1 MTDINF
7 PLEEKLAAEIV
18 RASRAYYIGKPIMSD
33 DLFDELCNKLH
44 SVNPNHKVF
53 GKPFG
58 GDSLLSLDNCRL
70 EEWYRGIRKNT
81 PLVIEPKID
90 GVALA
95 LVYQSGE
102 LQRAYTRTGRDVTR
116 YALEV
121 PDIPLSVPRYGKFTV
136 RGELYAFNEHAP
148 KSQRIAAAQLR
159 KIQPDCHLLSFMA
172 FQILNS
178 QNDHKHNLRELSKLD
193 FNVVPY
199 VDANSYD
206 KIKKCH
212 NDWLD
217 GRFFESNYF
226 TFLPTDGIV
235 VKINSRSIQKQL
247 GQSTRCP
254 HWAVALKG

>member
-70 EEWYRGIRKNT
+70 EEWYRGKRKNT

-102 LQRAYTRTGRDVTR
+102 LQRAYTRSGRDVTR

-121 PDIPLSVPRYGKFTV
+121 PDIPLTVPRYGKFTV
-136 RGELYAFNEHAP
+136 RGELYAINEHAP

-159 KIQPDCHLLSFMA
+159 RLQPECHLLSFVA

-178 QNDHKHNLRELSKLD
+178 QNDHKDNLKELTKLD
-193 FNVVPY
+193 FRVVPY
-199 VDANSYD
+199 VEVNSYEE
-206 KIKKCH
+206 IKECY
-212 NDWLD
+212 NQWLD
-217 GRFFESNYF
+217 GKFFESNYF
-226 TFLPTDGIV
+226 TFLPTDGLV
-235 VKINSRSIQKQL
+235 VKVNSRSIQKQL

>member
-7 PLEEKLAAEIV
+7 SLEEKLAAEIV

-70 EEWYRGIRKNT
+70 EEWYRGKRKNT

-102 LQRAYTRTGRDVTR
+102 LQRAYTRSGRDVTR

-121 PDIPLSVPRYGKFTV
+121 PDIPIEVSRLGQFTV
-136 RGELYAFNEHAP
+136 RGELYAFNEFSP
-148 KSQRIAAAQLR
+148 KSQRVAAAQLR
-159 KIQPDCHLLSFMA
+159 RIEPECHLLSFMA

-178 QNDHKHNLRELSKLD
+178 QNDHIENLATLASYD
-193 FNVVPY
+193 FNIVPY
-199 VDANSYD
+199 VEANTYD
-206 KIKKCH
+206 EVKKYH

-217 GRFFESNYF
+217 SKFFEH
-226 TFLPTDGIV
+226 LPTDGIV
-235 VKINSRSIQKQL
+235 VKVNSRSIQKQL
-247 GQSTRCP
+247 GQSKRCP

>member
-102 LQRAYTRTGRDVTR
+102 LQRAYTRSGRDVTR

-121 PDIPLSVPRYGKFTV
+121 PDIPVEVPRLGQFTV
-136 RGELYAFNEHAP
+136 RGELYAFNEFSP
-148 KSQRIAAAQLR
+148 KSQRVAAAQLR
-159 KIQPDCHLLSFMA
+159 KIQPECHLLSFMA

-178 QNDHKHNLRELSKLD
+178 CNDHIENLKRLD
-193 FNVVPY
+193 NYGFNVVPY
-199 VDANSYD
+199 TMVNTYD
-206 KIKKCH
+206 EVKKRH
-212 NDWLD
+212 NAWLD
-217 GRFFESNYF
+217 GRFFE
-226 TFLPTDGIV
+226 FLPTDGIV

-254 HWAVALKG
+254 LWAVALKG

>member
-1 MTDINF
+1 MERNRETH
-7 PLEEKLAAEIV
+7 K
-18 RASRAYYIGKPIMSD
+18 
-33 DLFDELCNKLH
+33 
-44 SVNPNHKVF
+44 NHKVF

-81 PLVIEPKID
+81 PVVIEPKID

-102 LQRAYTRTGRDVTR
+102 LQRAYTRSGRDVTR

-159 KIQPDCHLLSFMA
+159 KIQPDCHLLSFVA

-178 QNDHKHNLRELSKLD
+178 QNDHKDNLKELTKLD
-193 FNVVPY
+193 FRVVPY
-199 VDANSYD
+199 VEANSYD
-206 KIKKCH
+206 EIKKCH

-254 HWAVALKG
+254 LWAVALKG

>member
-1 MTDINF
+1 MENLL
-7 PLEEKLAAEIV
+7 LEESYMRLMNTHP
-18 RASRAYYIGKPIMSD
+18 S
-33 DLFDELCNKLH
+33 
-44 SVNPNHKVF
+44 HKEQ
-53 GKPFG
+53 PPH
-58 GDSLLSLDNCRL
+58 NL

-102 LQRAYTRTGRDVTR
+102 LQRAYTRSGRDVTR

-121 PDIPLSVPRYGKFTV
+121 PDIPLTVSRYGKFTV

-159 KIQPDCHLLSFMA
+159 RIQPECHLLSFVA

-178 QNDHKHNLRELSKLD
+178 QNDHKDNLKELTKLD
-193 FNVVPY
+193 FRVVPY
-199 VDANSYD
+199 VEANSYD
-206 KIKKCH
+206 EIKKCH

-247 GQSTRCP
+247 GQSKRCP
-254 HWAVALKG
+254 HWAVALKGQPYNKNCTLYTLKIMPIVVSH

>member
-33 DLFDELCNKLH
+33 DLFDELVNKLH

-70 EEWYRGIRKNT
+70 EEWYRGKRKNT
-81 PLVIEPKID
+81 LLVIEPKID

-102 LQRAYTRTGRDVTR
+102 LQRAYTRSGRDVTR

-121 PDIPLSVPRYGKFTV
+121 PDIPLEVPRLGQFTV
-136 RGELYAFNEHAP
+136 RGELYAFNEFSP
-148 KSQRIAAAQLR
+148 KSQRVAAAQLR
-159 KIQPDCHLLSFMA
+159 KIEPECHWLSFIA

-178 QNDHKHNLRELSKLD
+178 QNDHKENLSTLVGYG
-193 FNVVPY
+193 FNIVPY
-199 VDANSYD
+199 VEANTYD
-206 KIKKCH
+206 EVKKYH
-212 NDWLD
+212 DNWLD
-217 GRFFESNYF
+217 GKFFEH
-226 TFLPTDGIV
+226 LPTDGIV
-235 VKINSRSIQKQL
+235 VKVNSRSIQKQL

>member
-7 PLEEKLAAEIV
+7 SLEEKLAAEIV
-18 RASRAYYIGKPIMSD
+18 RASRAYYIGKPIMSN
-33 DLFDELCNKLH
+33 DLFDELRNKLH

-70 EEWYRGIRKNT
+70 EEWYRGKRKNT

-102 LQRAYTRTGRDVTR
+102 LQRAYTRSGRDVTR

-121 PDIPLSVPRYGKFTV
+121 PDIPIEVSRLGQFTV
-136 RGELYAFNEHAP
+136 RGELYAFNEFSP
-148 KSQRIAAAQLR
+148 KSQRVAAAQLR
-159 KIQPDCHLLSFMA
+159 RIEPECHLLSFVA

-178 QNDHKHNLRELSKLD
+178 QNDHKENLATLASYD
-193 FNVVPY
+193 FNIVPY
-199 VDANSYD
+199 VEANTYD
-206 KIKKCH
+206 EVKKYH
-212 NDWLD
+212 DDWLD
-217 GRFFESNYF
+217 SKFFEH
-226 TFLPTDGIV
+226 LPTDGIV
-235 VKINSRSIQKQL
+235 VKVNSRSIQKQL

>member
-7 PLEEKLAAEIV
+7 SLEEKLAAEIV

-81 PLVIEPKID
+81 SLVIEPKID

-102 LQRAYTRTGRDVTR
+102 LQRAYTRSGRDVTR

-121 PDIPLSVPRYGKFTV
+121 PNIPLSVPRYGKFTV
-136 RGELYAFNEHAP
+136 RGELYAFNEFSP

-159 KIQPDCHLLSFMA
+159 KIQPDCHLLSFVA

-178 QNDHKHNLRELSKLD
+178 QNDHKDNLKELTKLD
-193 FNVVPY
+193 FRVVPY
-199 VDANSYD
+199 VEVNSYEE
-206 KIKKCH
+206 IREFH
-212 NDWLD
+212 NQWLD
-217 GRFFESNYF
+217 GKFFESNYF
-226 TFLPTDGIV
+226 TFLPTDGLV
-235 VKINSRSIQKQL
+235 VKVNSRSIQKQL
-247 GQSTRCP
+247 GQSTKCP

>member
-7 PLEEKLAAEIV
+7 SLEEKLAAEIV

-70 EEWYRGIRKNT
+70 EEWYRGKRKNT

-121 PDIPLSVPRYGKFTV
+121 PDIPIEVSRLGQFTV
-136 RGELYAFNEHAP
+136 RGELYAFNEFSP
-148 KSQRIAAAQLR
+148 KSQRVAAAQLR
-159 KIQPDCHLLSFMA
+159 RIEPECHLLSFVA

-178 QNDHKHNLRELSKLD
+178 QNNHKENLATLASYD
-193 FNVVPY
+193 FNIVPY
-199 VDANSYD
+199 VEANTYD
-206 KIKKCH
+206 EVKKYH
-212 NDWLD
+212 DDWLD
-217 GRFFESNYF
+217 SKFFEH
-226 TFLPTDGIV
+226 LPTDGIV

-247 GQSTRCP
+247 GQSKRCP

>member
-1 MTDINF
+1 VTNINF
-7 PLEEKLAAEIV
+7 SLEEKLAAEIV
-18 RASRAYYIGKPIMSD
+18 RASTAYYRGQPIMSD
-33 DLFDELCNKLH
+33 DIFDELVNKLH

-70 EEWYRGIRKNT
+70 EEWYRGKRKNT

-95 LVYQSGE
+95 VVYQSGE
-102 LQRAYTRTGRDVTR
+102 LQRAYTRSGRDVTR
-116 YALEV
+116 YAFEV
-121 PDIPLSVPRYGKFTV
+121 PDIPVTVPRLGQFTV

-159 KIQPDCHLLSFMA
+159 RIQPECRLLSFMA

-178 QNDHKHNLRELSKLD
+178 QNDHKENLKTLKQLD

-199 VDANSYD
+199 VEANSYD
-206 KIKKCH
+206 EIKQCH
-212 NDWLD
+212 NEWLD
-217 GRFFESNYF
+217 GRFLEH
-226 TFLPTDGIV
+226 LPTDGIV
-235 VKINSRSIQKQL
+235 VKVNSRSIQKQL
-247 GQSTRCP
+247 GQSTKCP
-254 HWAVALKG
+254 HWALALKG

>member
-1 MTDINF
+1 
-7 PLEEKLAAEIV
+7 
-18 RASRAYYIGKPIMSD
+18 MSD
-33 DLFDELCNKLH
+33 DIFDELVKKLH
-44 SVNPNHKVF
+44 SINPNHKVF

-102 LQRAYTRTGRDVTR
+102 LQRAYTRSGRDVTR

-121 PDIPLSVPRYGKFTV
+121 PDIPIEVSRLGQFTV
-136 RGELYAFNEHAP
+136 RGELYAFNEFSP
-148 KSQRIAAAQLR
+148 KSQRVAAAQLR
-159 KIQPDCHLLSFMA
+159 RIEPECHLLSFIA

-178 QNDHKHNLRELSKLD
+178 QNDHKENLATLACYD
-193 FNVVPY
+193 FNIVPY
-199 VDANSYD
+199 VKANTYD
-206 KIKKCH
+206 EVKKYH
-212 NDWLD
+212 DDWLD
-217 GRFFESNYF
+217 GKFFEH
-226 TFLPTDGIV
+226 LPTDGIV
-235 VKINSRSIQKQL
+235 VKVNSRSIQKQL

>member
-1 MTDINF
+1 
-7 PLEEKLAAEIV
+7 
-18 RASRAYYIGKPIMSD
+18 MSD

-70 EEWYRGIRKNT
+70 EEWYRGKRKNT

-121 PDIPLSVPRYGKFTV
+121 PDIPIEVSRLGQFTV
-136 RGELYAFNEHAP
+136 RGELYAFNEFSP
-148 KSQRIAAAQLR
+148 KSQRVAAAQLR
-159 KIQPDCHLLSFMA
+159 RIQPECHLLSFIA

-178 QNDHKHNLRELSKLD
+178 QNDHKENLATLASYD
-193 FNVVPY
+193 FNIVPY
-199 VDANSYD
+199 VEANTYD
-206 KIKKCH
+206 EVKKYH
-212 NDWLD
+212 DDWLD
-217 GRFFESNYF
+217 SKFFEH
-226 TFLPTDGIV
+226 LPTDGIV
-235 VKINSRSIQKQL
+235 VKVNSRSIQKQL

>member
-7 PLEEKLAAEIV
+7 PLEEELAAEIV

-33 DLFDELCNKLH
+33 DLFDKLVNKLH

-53 GKPFG
+53 NKPFG
-58 GDSLLSLDNCRL
+58 GDRLLSLDNCRL
-70 EEWYRGIRKNT
+70 DEWYRGIRKNT
-81 PLVIEPKID
+81 LLVIEPKID

-102 LQRAYTRTGRDVTR
+102 LQRAYTRSGRDVTR

-121 PDIPLSVPRYGKFTV
+121 PDIPLTVPRYGKFTV
-136 RGELYAFNEHAP
+136 RGELYAFNEYAP

-159 KIQPDCHLLSFMA
+159 KIQPNCHLLSFKA
-172 FQILNS
+172 FEILNS
-178 QNDHKHNLRELSKLD
+178 QNDHKVNLKELSKLGFD
-193 FNVVPY
+193 VVPHVEAY
-199 VDANSYD
+199 TYD
-206 KIKKCH
+206 EIKQYH

-217 GRFFESNYF
+217 GKFFQYNYF

-235 VKINSRSIQKQL
+235 VKVNSRSIQKQL